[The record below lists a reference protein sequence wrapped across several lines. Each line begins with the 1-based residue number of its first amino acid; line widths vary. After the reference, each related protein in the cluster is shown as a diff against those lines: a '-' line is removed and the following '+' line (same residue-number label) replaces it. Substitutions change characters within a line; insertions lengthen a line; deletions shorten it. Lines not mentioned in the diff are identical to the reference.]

1 MWELRWAWVF
11 LLAVSVGCAGSSE
24 SSDASD
30 TVEQSGSDGSDDG
43 QASADQEEATGA
55 GDGEP
60 TDTDEGESDDLPDE
74 SGSEV
79 ADGFGVISGSCGV
92 IDAALRQQPEPILIQ
107 NAIDFDDDP
116 YDDVD
121 YEELT
126 DGGRE
131 IISDGNAG
139 GSSLYSEV
147 FAFEVL
153 TRCEGAVLLKTETEI
168 LYEDSQGKMTALL
181 VSLDGVQVGV
191 SVTRAVGFPR
201 EDPYTVE
208 QAQGLLE
215 QKLDGIL
222 ASSANVTDADGWD
235 KQILH
240 IIAYAPE
247 HAESLRAAFELVDPA
262 VQSNTIVYV
271 TVSDGED
278 SFLY

>member
-153 TRCEGAVLLKTETEI
+153 TRCVGAVLLKTETEI
-168 LYEDSQGKMTALL
+168 LYEDPQGKMTDLL